1 MSILTAVIIAVL
13 CCVMMIAGL
22 LYLKDACEGASRVIE
37 DSKRGLD
44 DELLGLEPTEDLI
57 ARIDKELR
65 PTWKGFDH
73 LVPLVATTDGLSCDD
88 CEWESVDSMQGTISY
103 SYIIRCP
110 LHHGG
115 SVRYELGGSR

>member
-1 MSILTAVIIAVL
+1 MSILQAVVFL
-13 CCVMMIAGL
+13 VVTFTLMGL
-22 LYLKDACEGASRVIE
+22 GTLYVKRSFEGASRVIE
-37 DSKRGLD
+37 DSKRDLD

-73 LVPLVATTDGLSCDD
+73 LAPLVATTNVLSCDD
-88 CEWESVDSMQGTISY
+88 CEWESIDSMQGTISY
-103 SYIIRCP
+103 TYIVHCP

-115 SVRYELGGSR
+115 SVRYELRGSR